1 MAAFDLL
8 SLVFYNQFSYMFL
21 IFFFCSAILSRVWS
35 ESRFWGGSGGRWDC
49 WVFFGGGSYYISWWF
64 FLPGHSSGS
73 VGLVAVFCGPL
84 GGWCGSVALGGAFL
98 WPFLFLGGGG
108 FVWVGVLGWVVS
120 CDSMEF
126 GQFPNFI
133 IFFKLFSNS
142 CGNSYIPCFITNNRT
157 LFYLWW
163 NKSLLKH

>member
-49 WVFFGGGSYYISWWF
+49 WVFFGGGLILYLLVVF
-64 FLPGHSSGS
+64 SSGAF
-73 VGLVAVFCGPL
+73 VWVCRFGRGVLWAIGGLVRFCCFGGGHFCG
-84 GGWCGSVALGGAFL
+84 
-98 WPFLFLGGGG
+98 LFFFGGGGG
-108 FVWVGVLGWVVS
+108 FVLVGVLGWVVS
-120 CDSMEF
+120 CDSMGF

-133 IFFKLFSNS
+133 IFFFFSCVGTKAPPAGSS
-142 CGNSYIPCFITNNRT
+142 CSATRAATRIYHV
-157 LFYLWW
+157 L
-163 NKSLLKH
+163 

>member
-1 MAAFDLL
+1 
-8 SLVFYNQFSYMFL
+8 MFL

-64 FLPGHSSGS
+64 FLAGHSSGS

-84 GGWCGSVALGGAFL
+84 GGWCGSVALGGDIFVAFS
-98 WPFLFLGGGG
+98 FCGGG
-108 FVWVGVLGWVVS
+108 FVLVGELGWVVS
-120 CDSMEF
+120 CDPMEF

-142 CGNSYIPCFITNNRT
+142 CGNSYIPCFISDNRT